1 MTQERER
8 QSSRLAIAQGERHQL
23 TEAELAQVAGGT
35 EGPGS
40 PTDGTSKASP
50 QLF

>member
-1 MTQERER
+1 MNEQDTPETP
-8 QSSRLAIAQGERHQL
+8 ATGAL
-23 TEAELAQVAGGT
+23 TDDELSQVAGGT

-50 QLF
+50 RLF